1 MRECES
7 CKYSKMSAH
16 DSLCWLCW
24 AGDMWEP
31 EEATVESEQEGG
43 DT

>member
-1 MRECES
+1 MKECKS
-7 CKYSKMSAH
+7 CKHFEMPDH

-31 EEATVESEQEGG
+31 EEATAESEQEGG
-43 DT
+43 DK

>member
-7 CKYSKMSAH
+7 CRYSEVSTPG
-16 DSLCWLCW
+16 SPCWLCW

-31 EEATVESEQEGG
+31 EEVTAESEQEGG